1 MNAMQHD
8 KISLDGTYRHSTP
21 SLTVPGPKPL
31 FGASGNVYRFVRDPI
46 GYTSQLFERYGPI
59 AALSYGGKTNIYSP
73 HLDCPGTVF
82 AYGPEMVREVSTHH
96 DIYYKS
102 PLSGTPPSVTF
113 DSGRTAVLKHFGT
126 GLFGVNGEEHRL
138 QRRLVAPA
146 FHRQRVDSYRDIMV
160 AVTQTILDRWQDK
173 ESRDIGED
181 MRLLTS
187 RIAGATLFGEDLGE
201 RGLVV
206 ANLIR
211 QTLAVQSSPLSR
223 LLPFDVP
230 GLPFHRFL
238 DLVNDYDREIR
249 DILKRKRVIS
259 TDSGDM
265 LSILMHACGGTEN
278 GLHPALTDDELL
290 GHTSVFLAAGLET
303 SANALTWTLFL
314 LSQHPHVIADVVD
327 ELTTVL
333 QGATPTVD
341 QIERL
346 PLLDHVI
353 KESMRVIS
361 PVPFNAR
368 VTSQAAPLAGYV
380 LPAGTEVFVSIY
392 HTHKMPELYPD
403 PNVFNPR
410 RWETIQPTRFEYN
423 PFSAGPRMCIG
434 AQFAM
439 LEMKIVLAMLLQRYR
454 LELVRNQTIGR
465 FGVIVLTPKHGI
477 LMTVHHQD
485 RQFAKGVGGVR
496 GNVRDMVVLPN

>member
-1 MNAMQHD
+1 MQR
-8 KISLDGTYRHSTP
+8 T
-21 SLTVPGPKPL
+21 
-31 FGASGNVYRFVRDPI
+31 
-46 GYTSQLFERYGPI
+46 I
-59 AALSYGGKTNIYSP
+59 AK
-73 HLDCPGTVF
+73 V
-82 AYGPEMVREVSTHH
+82 
-96 DIYYKS
+96 
-102 PLSGTPPSVTF
+102 
-113 DSGRTAVLKHFGT
+113 GRAV
-126 GLFGVNGEEHRL
+126 GLR
-138 QRRLVAPA
+138 AA
-146 FHRQRVDSYRDIMV
+146 
-160 AVTQTILDRWQDK
+160 
-173 ESRDIGED
+173 
-181 MRLLTS
+181 
-187 RIAGATLFGEDLGE
+187 
-201 RGLVV
+201 
-206 ANLIR
+206 
-211 QTLAVQSSPLSR
+211 
-223 LLPFDVP
+223 P

-249 DILKRKRVIS
+249 DILKRKRLIS

-265 LSILMHACGGTEN
+265 LSILMHACGGTDN
-278 GLHPALTDDELL
+278 GVDSALTDDELL

-314 LSQHPHVIADVVD
+314 LSQHPQVIADVVD

-333 QGATPTVD
+333 QGATPTVA

-361 PVPFNAR
+361 PVPFNGR

-454 LELVRNQTIGR
+454 LELVRNQTIAR

-485 RQFAKGVGGVR
+485 RQFARGVGGVR
-496 GNVRDMVVLPN
+496 GNVRDMVVLPS

>member
-1 MNAMQHD
+1 MQHD
-8 KISLDGTYRHSTP
+8 KISLDGPYRPSAP

-31 FGASGNVYRFVRDPI
+31 FGASGKVYRFVRDPI

-59 AALSYGGKTNIYSP
+59 AALSYGGNTNIYSP
-73 HLDCPGTVF
+73 HLNCPGTVF

-126 GLFGVNGEEHRL
+126 GLFGVNGKEHRL

-146 FHRQRVDSYRDIMV
+146 FQRQRVDSYRDIMV

-201 RGLVV
+201 RDLVV

-211 QTLAVQSSPLSR
+211 RTLAVQSSPLSR

-265 LSILMHACGGTEN
+265 LSILMHACGGTDN
-278 GLHPALTDDELL
+278 GLDTALTDDELL

-327 ELTTVL
+327 ELT
-333 QGATPTVD
+333 
-341 QIERL
+341 
-346 PLLDHVI
+346 
-353 KESMRVIS
+353 
-361 PVPFNAR
+361 
-368 VTSQAAPLAGYV
+368 
-380 LPAGTEVFVSIY
+380 
-392 HTHKMPELYPD
+392 
-403 PNVFNPR
+403 
-410 RWETIQPTRFEYN
+410 
-423 PFSAGPRMCIG
+423 
-434 AQFAM
+434 
-439 LEMKIVLAMLLQRYR
+439 
-454 LELVRNQTIGR
+454 
-465 FGVIVLTPKHGI
+465 
-477 LMTVHHQD
+477 
-485 RQFAKGVGGVR
+485 
-496 GNVRDMVVLPN
+496 